1 MNRLYCAA
9 AGLLLLLWG
18 QLGFSQGYPNKPI
31 RLVVPTSPGG
41 VTDIL
46 ARLVAPKLSEG
57 VGQTVVVENRVG
69 AAGVI
74 GVESVARSAPDGYTL
89 LCAFDSFTMNPFLF
103 KNVSYDVTRDFAPI
117 ALVARTPLVL
127 IATPKLEVTG
137 LADFVRLAKT
147 KGSALNAA
155 TAGPGT
161 PSRLA
166 LDLLASTVGIDP
178 TLIHYKGG
186 GPAMADI
193 LGAQVDVMMPTLP
206 SAITYIKSG
215 KVVALAV
222 TSDKRHPLAPEV
234 PTVAESYP
242 GFQVQTWVGILAP
255 AGVRREIVMRL
266 NEELLR
272 TLQLPEVRETL
283 VKRGYDAAAST
294 PEAFGAW
301 IRSETDKWGRVIRER
316 RITLD

>member
-1 MNRLYCAA
+1 
-9 AGLLLLLWG
+9 
-18 QLGFSQGYPNKPI
+18 
-31 RLVVPTSPGG
+31 
-41 VTDIL
+41 
-46 ARLVAPKLSEG
+46 
-57 VGQTVVVENRVG
+57 
-69 AAGVI
+69 
-74 GVESVARSAPDGYTL
+74 
-89 LCAFDSFTMNPFLF
+89 
-103 KNVSYDVTRDFAPI
+103 
-117 ALVARTPLVL
+117 
-127 IATPKLEVTG
+127 
-137 LADFVRLAKT
+137 
-147 KGSALNAA
+147 
-155 TAGPGT
+155 
-161 PSRLA
+161 
-166 LDLLASTVGIDP
+166 
-178 TLIHYKGG
+178 
-186 GPAMADI
+186 
-193 LGAQVDVMMPTLP
+193 MMPTLP